1 MWILVAAVSFLV
13 LFAGQ
18 PPAGA
23 ELYQFI
29 DRDGTAHLTNV
40 PTDPRYKRIDLESG
54 KIRPRLSQHELNR
67 TIARYSRKH
76 GIHPA
81 LLRAVI
87 KAESDFNPSAV
98 SKAGALGLM
107 QLMPETAMSLQ
118 VRDPFDPE
126 QNIRGGAT
134 YLRRLLDRFQGN
146 LPLALAAYNAGESV
160 VNRYMALPPIRE
172 TRRYVARVL
181 RYYRNYLVRDSSAT
195 MSRPSFKQTLRPAA
209 TFPDKPQD

>member
-1 MWILVAAVSFLV
+1 MAVGFLF
-13 LFAGQ
+13 LFAGES
-18 PPAGA
+18 PAGA

-29 DRDGTAHLTNV
+29 DRHGTAHLTNV

-54 KIRPRLSQHELNR
+54 TIRPRMPQHELNR
-67 TIARYSRKH
+67 AIARYSRKH
-76 GIHPA
+76 RIHPA

-98 SKAGALGLM
+98 SKAGAQGLM
-107 QLMPETAMSLQ
+107 QLMPETAMSLE

-126 QNIRGGAT
+126 QNIRGGAK
-134 YLRRLLDRFQGN
+134 YLRHLLDRFQGN

-181 RYYRNYLVRDSSAT
+181 RYYRNYLVRDSSPSAT
-195 MSRPSFKQTLRPAA
+195 ISRPSFQHTIRPAS
-209 TFPDKPQD
+209 TSPDRPQD